1 MDLKELLGQR
11 VFWLGFWGVG
21 LFVFLSV
28 FSQNGEKWACLT
40 VLCCNSKT
48 ICRVIG

>member
-21 LFVFLSV
+21 LVFECGLFFECVLS
-28 FSQNGEKWACLT
+28 K
-40 VLCCNSKT
+40 
-48 ICRVIG
+48 R